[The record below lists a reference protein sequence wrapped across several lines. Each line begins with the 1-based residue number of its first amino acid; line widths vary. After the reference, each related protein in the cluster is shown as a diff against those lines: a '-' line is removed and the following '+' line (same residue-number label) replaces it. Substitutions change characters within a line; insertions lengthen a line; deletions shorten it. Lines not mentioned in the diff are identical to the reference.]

1 MNSTAVIG
9 SDRKKHFLQNHS
21 PIIQILNQKRCITM
35 AAGTYRSKTGELI
48 EVTITPSGRYRL
60 TYVATGK
67 VTLV

>member
-1 MNSTAVIG
+1 
-9 SDRKKHFLQNHS
+9 
-21 PIIQILNQKRCITM
+21 M